1 MSVSTIDFEDDKQ
14 SISSA
19 PDLAS
24 SKLYGSADIRIS
36 NKSDFLHFP
45 EFQLEPLPFS
55 LDSLNDHYQQRQ
67 QQQQFNITINHEQ
80 RTFALY
86 LEPEENTSLSHSFLE
101 FQDRLFTRFGLNAT
115 HSSAPHIALIPN
127 IEIQRGNSN
136 NNKKWETVDLVKD
149 YIRQIMKDYQSSLI
163 PPSFNG
169 YHIQSSS
176 SFNGNNNKSINPSFL
191 GNKKKNSS
199 PIQQD
204 RSVSLCLKMDAKYE
218 KLCHVLEQ
226 KIKQSSS
233 DNILSTSTSTNSSPL
248 DRILLAYYPHRQN
261 NSSNNGNGNGNGQPS
276 RMALKKIRDMARNT
290 IDIHDWV
297 KNGIEWKI
305 TLYEVMLKSTKMV
318 GIKEQLK
325 KVESWSI
332 SPSSKSKSFN
342 LPVMLRINLNLMSSW
357 FRVSPMALESTKR
370 IQAAAASNNNNS
382 NNNEKTNFREQLVC

>member
-14 SISSA
+14 SINSA

-149 YIRQIMKDYQSSLI
+149 YIRQTMKDYQSSLT
-163 PPSFNG
+163 PPSFN
-169 YHIQSSS
+169 
-176 SFNGNNNKSINPSFL
+176 
-191 GNKKKNSS
+191 
-199 PIQQD
+199 D
-204 RSVSLCLKMDAKYE
+204 RSVSLCLKMDTKYE
-218 KLCHVLEQ
+218 KLCHLLEQ

-248 DRILLAYYPHRQN
+248 DRILLAYYPYRHHNNN
-261 NSSNNGNGNGNGQPS
+261 NSNGQPS
-276 RMALKKIRDMARNT
+276 RMVLKKIRDMARNT

-332 SPSSKSKSFN
+332 SPSSTKSKSFN

-357 FRVSPMALESTKR
+357 FRVSPIALESTKR
-370 IQAAAASNNNNS
+370 IQAVAASNNNNNN
-382 NNNEKTNFREQLVC
+382 NNNEKNNFREQLVC